1 MNYTVKKQPTG
12 YDFDVQYIL
21 EDETGAFVLSMKG
34 ELLTNLYR
42 NYAKD
47 KEDAKSILNS
57 TYNEPSMPPPVPK
70 EAIDYFVEETY
81 NK

>member
-12 YDFDVQYIL
+12 YDFDVQYVL
-21 EDETGAFVLSMKG
+21 EDEEGSFVLSMKG
-34 ELLTNLYR
+34 ETLYTLY
-42 NYAKD
+42 NHYTKD
-47 KEDAKSILNS
+47 KEDAKDVLNS
-57 TYNEPSMPPPVPK
+57 TYNQPSMPPPVPK